1 MVARG
6 SNGRRAMNPGWM
18 DGLNTLGRST
28 NSYDRTGK
36 SWSVLLCSDAVR
48 DAVRNLYEEEFFLED
63 ITGMDCAEGFVA
75 IYHFDHFVK
84 PGRVALHVTA
94 SHEKPAIPSISDIF
108 TGAEWHER
116 EVADFFGIEFIGHP
130 DPGPLLLPDDMD
142 LHPLIKEDEARI
154 PFDELLGTWDIM
166 EKSPESELFKNK
178 DTSDILPGP
187 ASTGQFEGTD
197 DPDTLILNM
206 GPQHP
211 STHGV
216 LRIVLRL
223 DGEYI
228 VEARPVI
235 GYLHRMHEKMAETR
249 SWVQY
254 IPNMGR
260 VDYLNAMAWNWA
272 YVGAVE
278 RLSEIRAPERAEY
291 IRVIASELNRISS
304 HLVWWGAYLLDLGAF
319 TPIMYGFEDRE
330 YILDLLQDLTGSR
343 LTYSFFRLG
352 GVANDVTDNF
362 LEGCLKFADH
372 MRARLPMY
380 DDLVTKN
387 IIFRR
392 RCEGIGELPI
402 EMCRRY
408 GATGPML
415 RGSNQPYDV
424 RRAEPYS
431 VYDRFQFNIP
441 VDEDCDA
448 MGRYRVRMAEIEES
462 LNIIEQAVKQ
472 IPEGDYIIQKAPKPH
487 WKAPKGEAYFA
498 VEGARGKIGVY
509 LFSDGNRNPY
519 RVKLRAPGFSNLSL
533 FEELAKGV
541 LLADA
546 ISILGSLDLV
556 IPEIDR

>member
-1 MVARG
+1 MVAPG
-6 SNGRRAMNPGWM
+6 SNGRRAMKPGWM
-18 DGLNTLGRST
+18 EGLNTLGRST
-28 NSYDRTGK
+28 NPYDRTGK
-36 SWSVLLCSDAVR
+36 SWSVLLARKAVR
-48 DAVRNLYEEEFFLED
+48 DAVRNLYEDEFFLED

-84 PGRVALHVTA
+84 PGRVTLYVTV
-94 SHEKPAIPSISDIF
+94 SHEKPAIPSISDMF
-108 TGAEWHER
+108 SGAEWHER
-116 EVADFFGIEFIGHP
+116 EVADFFGIEFIGRP

-142 LHPLIKEDEARI
+142 LHPLIKEDGARI
-154 PFDELLGTWDIM
+154 PFDDLLGTWDM
-166 EKSPESELFKNK
+166 VEKAPESELFKK
-178 DTSDILPGP
+178 RDLPDTMPGPLPGEL
-187 ASTGQFEGTD
+187 EGTD
-197 DPDTLILNM
+197 DPETLILNM

-228 VEARPVI
+228 VEAKPVI
-235 GYLHRMHEKMAETR
+235 GYLHRMHEKMAERKT
-249 SWVQY
+249 WVQY

-352 GVANDVTDNF
+352 GVANDVTEDF
-362 LEGCLKFADH
+362 LEGCLKFVGH
-372 MRARLPMY
+372 MRGRLPMY

-392 RCEGIGELPI
+392 RSEGIGELPI

-408 GATGPML
+408 GATGPVL
-415 RGSNQPYDV
+415 RGSNIAYDV

-431 VYDRFQFNIP
+431 IYERFQFDIP

-462 LNIIEQAVKQ
+462 LNIIEQAVGQ
-472 IPEGDYIIQKAPKPH
+472 IPDGDYIIKKAPKPR
-487 WKAPKGEAYFA
+487 WKAPKGETYFA

-509 LFSDGNRNPY
+509 VFSDGNHNPY

-533 FEELAKGV
+533 FGELAKGV